1 MVVKVSSDGLRRN
14 STFKTASQA
23 LELLVR
29 SLPTRAYYHP
39 TLPGFRLWQRSIQ
52 TRKPGSL
59 RHQESSEG
67 RVM

>member
-1 MVVKVSSDGLRRN
+1 M
-14 STFKTASQA
+14 
-23 LELLVR
+23 R
-29 SLPTRAYYHP
+29 SLLTRAYYHP

-52 TRKPGSL
+52 TQKQRSL